1 MFYDSFVYCVVV
13 RKGKAMATS
22 WQRGSLIKV
31 KRKNGPDLWRLR
43 WRENG
48 VQRSQEL
55 GSVNRY
61 PTRKA
66 ALAAASN
73 LRNPINANK
82 EVVTFND
89 LCDKYLIE
97 TESDRATTRTS
108 RAPLI
113 RRLREQFGKMR
124 LDAMLTD
131 VNKIESW
138 IVSLKREGGTED
150 LAQSSKG
157 QHCVMLHRLIECAMR
172 WNAIAV
178 QANPIALI
186 HVKGSSKRKKEIV
199 TLTPEQYVALIA
211 DPKLPGHVRMIVIL
225 AMSLGL
231 RVSEILGLR
240 WTDIDF
246 DAKTVAIRRSVV
258 NRNVEETKTAASAQ
272 VLPLHDDLARELKAW
287 KDSREVIEGWVFGS
301 PVTGVPYGRDSLRT
315 EHLLPAGRRIGV
327 FGLGLHSLRHTH
339 RAMLRTLQVPL
350 EVQKTLMRHASLATT
365 LRYGGNDVL
374 DASRSANSQVVE
386 LLKGNKNS

>member
-1 MFYDSFVYCVVV
+1 MDLTSGGSAGVKWCAEIARTWL
-13 RKGKAMATS
+13 RK
-22 WQRGSLIKV
+22 SLPYAQGRACGCIEPEK
-31 KRKNGPDLWRLR
+31 
-43 WRENG
+43 
-48 VQRSQEL
+48 S
-55 GSVNRY
+55 
-61 PTRKA
+61 
-66 ALAAASN
+66 
-73 LRNPINANK
+73 INANK

-199 TLTPEQYVALIA
+199 TLTL
-211 DPKLPGHVRMIVIL
+211 
-225 AMSLGL
+225 
-231 RVSEILGLR
+231 
-240 WTDIDF
+240 
-246 DAKTVAIRRSVV
+246 
-258 NRNVEETKTAASAQ
+258 
-272 VLPLHDDLARELKAW
+272 
-287 KDSREVIEGWVFGS
+287 
-301 PVTGVPYGRDSLRT
+301 
-315 EHLLPAGRRIGV
+315 
-327 FGLGLHSLRHTH
+327 
-339 RAMLRTLQVPL
+339 
-350 EVQKTLMRHASLATT
+350 
-365 LRYGGNDVL
+365 
-374 DASRSANSQVVE
+374 NSMWR
-386 LLKGNKNS
+386 

>member
-1 MFYDSFVYCVVV
+1 M
-13 RKGKAMATS
+13 T

-31 KRKNGPDLWRLR
+31 EHKNGPAVWRFR
-43 WRENG
+43 YRDG
-48 VQRSQEL
+48 SVQRNVEI
-55 GSVNRY
+55 GSINKY

-73 LRNPINANK
+73 LRTPIRANK
-82 EVVTFND
+82 EIVSFDD

-113 RRLREQFGKMR
+113 RRLRDKFGKMR
-124 LDAMLTD
+124 LDVMLAD
-131 VNKIESW
+131 VNKIEQW
-138 IVSLKREGGTED
+138 ITGLKHEVTKED
-150 LAQSSKG
+150 LAPSSKG
-157 QHCVMLHRLIECAMR
+157 AIRTMLHRLIECAMR
-172 WNAIAV
+172 WNAVAV
-178 QANPIALI
+178 QSNPIALI
-186 HVKGSSKRKKEIV
+186 RVKGSSKRKKEIV

-240 WTDIDF
+240 WSDIDF
-246 DAKTVAIRRSVV
+246 DRKTIAIRRSVV
-258 NRNVEETKTAASAQ
+258 NRNIEETKTAASAQ
-272 VLPLHDDLARELKAW
+272 VLPLHDDLAEELKAW
-287 KDSREVIEGWVFGS
+287 KNGKEVIEGWVFGS
-301 PVTGVPYGRDSLRT
+301 PKTGVPYGRDSLRT

-327 FGLGLHSLRHTH
+327 FGLGFHSCRHTY
-339 RAMLRTLQVPL
+339 RAMLRTLQTPL

-365 LRYGGNDVL
+365 LRYGGSDVL
-374 DASRSANSQVVE
+374 DVARSANSQVVE
-386 LLKGNKNS
+386 LLKGKS